1 MRDFWALVVE
11 VWQEGVYGIPVADSL
26 VALAIFCAFLLI
38 RNLVTRIVLG
48 ALERAT
54 KRSKTEIDERV
65 LGALRDPI
73 RFIPVVM
80 GLFFA
85 TGSLDVGEETAAFFY
100 NVNRSLVAFT
110 LFWAMYRLSAPVG
123 HTLTVSQ
130 GFLTDAMVGWIVKA
144 AKAVFIL
151 MGAATILELWGIA
164 VGPIIAGLGLFGV
177 AVALGAQDLFKNLIA
192 GLFVIGERRFNVG
205 EWINVEGVVEGTV
218 MEVGFRT
225 TTVRRFDRAPV
236 FVPNSKLSDSAVTN
250 FTRMSHR
257 RIRWIIGVEYRT
269 SIEQLREI
277 RDGIER
283 YILDSDEFAD
293 PSEVSTFV
301 RIDAFSDSSIDILL
315 YCFTR
320 TTVWGEWLEIKERLA
335 YEVKRIVTEAGTG
348 FAFPSRSLYLE
359 SLPDAPEV
367 FPPQQEPGG
376 CGGVKRGA
384 VPDRSW
390 SGVHKTAVPDCTPS
404 SDAISQPWRRGASL
418 IPTDSNVSA
427 ER

>member
-1 MRDFWALVVE
+1 MESLRDFWALVVE
-11 VWQEGVYGIPVADSL
+11 VWQEGVYGVPVADSL
-26 VALAIFCAFLLI
+26 VALAIFCVFLLI
-38 RNLVTRIVLG
+38 RNFVTRIVLT

-54 KRSKTEIDERV
+54 RRSKTEIDERV
-65 LGALRDPI
+65 LSALREPI

-85 TGSLDVGEETAAFFY
+85 TGSLDVSEETAAFFY

-123 HTLTVSQ
+123 HILTVSQ

-144 AKAVFIL
+144 TRALFIL

-236 FVPNSKLSDSAVTN
+236 YVPNSRLSDNAVTN

-269 SIEQLREI
+269 SVEQLRQI

-367 FPPQQEPGG
+367 FPPQREQAAAGE
-376 CGGVKRGA
+376 
-384 VPDRSW
+384 
-390 SGVHKTAVPDCTPS
+390 
-404 SDAISQPWRRGASL
+404 
-418 IPTDSNVSA
+418 
-427 ER
+427 